1 MPKLLE
7 IKGTN
12 NLFQIDWTVSNI
24 CNYNCNY
31 CADDAKIG
39 NFTWPN
45 IDTVSKILYKV
56 KKLHP
61 DKLFSYNL
69 LGGELT
75 LWKDFIKFIE
85 TIRDITPNCNIRL
98 LTNGRMP
105 SKYWKKNGIKF
116 DSIQFSFHARQT
128 DVAEFVENLK
138 FCSCKD
144 INVFLMMDPNYW
156 DKCITAF
163 NLIKQ
168 KVNNVRNVA
177 AKPIDNRA
185 KSYES
190 KLTSY
195 TQNQIDWMKENK
207 ITLPIKKSLEKNILG
222 VYSNNTKKVVDPFQL
237 ILNKETNWKGW
248 TCNIGI
254 EKLSFRP
261 NGEITG
267 GSGCLVGGVLGN
279 WRKNILNPYQKQPVI
294 CDKDYCFCG
303 SDIEISKKL

>member
-1 MPKLLE
+1 MSNLLE
-7 IKGTN
+7 IQGPSN
-12 NLFQIDWTVSNI
+12 IFQIDWTVSNI
-24 CNYNCNY
+24 CNYNCYY

-39 NFTWPN
+39 NYTWPD
-45 IDTVSKILYKV
+45 IEVVSKILHKI

-61 DKLFSYNL
+61 HKLFSYNL

-75 LWKDFIKFIE
+75 LWKDFIRFIS

-105 SKYWKKNGIKF
+105 STYWEKNGYKF
-116 DSIQFSFHARQT
+116 DSVQFSFHARQT
-128 DVAEFVENLK
+128 NVNDFVQNLK

-144 INVFLMMDPNYW
+144 INVFLMMDPQYW
-156 DKCITAF
+156 DKCIMAF
-163 NLIKQ
+163 NLIKEQ
-168 KVNNVRNVA
+168 VTNVRNVA

-185 KSYES
+185 KSYQS
-190 KLTSY
+190 KLTLY
-195 TQNQIDWMKENK
+195 TQNQIDWMKNNK
-207 ITLPIKKSLEKNILG
+207 ITLPIKKSLEKKIVGIYKDKN
-222 VYSNNTKKVVDPFQL
+222 KKIVDPFQL
-237 ILNKETNWKGW
+237 ILNKETAWKGW
-248 TCNIGI
+248 TCNIGVD
-254 EKLSFRP
+254 KLSFRP

-279 WRKNILNPYQKQPVI
+279 WRENILNTYKLKPIK

>member
-1 MPKLLE
+1 MSNLIE
-7 IKGTN
+7 IQGPYN
-12 NLFQIDWTVSNI
+12 VFQIDWTVSNI

-39 NFTWPN
+39 NNTWPD
-45 IDTVSKILYKV
+45 IEIVSKILYRI

-61 DKLFSYNL
+61 NKLFSYNL

-75 LWKDFIKFIE
+75 LWKDFINFIDN
-85 TIRDITPNCNIRL
+85 IRNITPNSNIRL

-105 SKYWKKNGIKF
+105 STYWEKNGRKF

-128 DVAEFVENLK
+128 DLNKFIENLK
-138 FCSCKD
+138 ICSCKD
-144 INVFLMMDPNYW
+144 INVFLMMDPTHW
-156 DKCITAF
+156 KKCVVAF
-163 NLIKQ
+163 DLIKEQ
-168 KVNNVRNVA
+168 VSNVRSVA

-185 KSYES
+185 KSYDS
-190 KLTSY
+190 KLVTY
-195 TQNQIDWMKENK
+195 TQDQINWMKNNK
-207 ITLPIKKSLEKNILG
+207 INTSIKKSLDNKIVG
-222 VYSNNTKKVVDPFQL
+222 IYKDSNKKIVDPFQL

-248 TCNIGI
+248 TCNIGVD
-254 EKLSFRP
+254 KLSFRT

-267 GSGCLVGGVLGN
+267 GSGCLVGGVVGN
-279 WRKNILNPYQKQPVI
+279 WRKNVLNLKKLNPVI